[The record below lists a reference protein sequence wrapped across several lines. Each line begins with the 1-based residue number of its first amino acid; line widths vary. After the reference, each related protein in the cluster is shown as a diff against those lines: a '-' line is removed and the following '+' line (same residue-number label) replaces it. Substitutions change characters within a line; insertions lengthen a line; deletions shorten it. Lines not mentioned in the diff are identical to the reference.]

1 MRLCIEM
8 NKTVIKFDDIETE
21 KQKFHQDKRPISIKD
36 VDISKTVASNKASLG
51 KKGFEYFIGNKDAK
65 KLDFY
70 TNFFQ
75 KLVHVKET
83 LMKEICIFW

>member
-1 MRLCIEM
+1 MKLCIEM

-51 KKGFEYFIGNKDAK
+51 KRVLSISLAIK
-65 KLDFY
+65 
-70 TNFFQ
+70 
-75 KLVHVKET
+75 T
-83 LMKEICIFW
+83 LKN